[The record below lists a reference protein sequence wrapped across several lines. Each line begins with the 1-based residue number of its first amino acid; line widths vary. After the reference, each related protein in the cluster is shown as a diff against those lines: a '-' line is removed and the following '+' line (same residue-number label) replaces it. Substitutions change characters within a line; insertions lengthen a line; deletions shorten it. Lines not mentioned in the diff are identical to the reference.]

1 MVLDIFS
8 DKNVK
13 TVMGFII
20 GNYSLF
26 VYLYF
31 LKEQTT
37 YISLLKSLNNLVLK
51 HSITELVTSKKYD
64 VIIHRV
70 SMTCFC
76 LYYRYTSED
85 VLVFSSTLLYTEI
98 PTIFY
103 ILKEYSKEFTSLY
116 NANYVLLY
124 LTFFKFK
131 IYDFYTIIHNHKE
144 FGLIKHDYVNIAIV
158 LIYMHYIV
166 NLYWFLLMNKDIY
179 RRLNPVI
186 NTISIKHKIC
196 RYINLVNIPLTICM
210 YSFNPCKRYIYDV
223 VGISVL
229 SFSSY
234 QFNND
239 FYNKLKQGSLSD
251 QEDLNNLLFETVC
264 VHLRCFLSILTS
276 YYHVKNLWLLL
287 VVSGGFHMYS
297 IFLSNMNVI
306 QFFIQGNPAVFIKC
320 HNIILAV
327 PVLCD
332 YLLIFMNS
340 PNEIAIPYLLINI
353 MCVLLI
359 LVKPFGH
366 LNDIVFQTLLV
377 GQTYYYC
384 LSNLNSIYH

>member
-1 MVLDIFS
+1 MMDIFS
-8 DKNVK
+8 EKNVK

-20 GNYSLF
+20 VNYSLF

-51 HSITELVTSKKYD
+51 HSITELVTCKKYD
-64 VIIHRV
+64 VIIHRL

-144 FGLIKHDYVNIAIV
+144 FGLIKHDYVNIAVV

-166 NLYWFLLMNKDIY
+166 NLYWFLLMNKEIY

-186 NTISIKHKIC
+186 NTITIKHKIC

-210 YSFNPCKRYIYDV
+210 YSFNPCKRYIYDI

-229 SFSSY
+229 SVSSY

-297 IFLSNMNVI
+297 IFLSNMNVVQLYI
-306 QFFIQGNPAVFIKC
+306 EGNSEVFIKC

-332 YLLIFMNS
+332 YFLIFMNS
-340 PNEIAIPYLLINI
+340 PTEIAIPYLLINI

-359 LVKPFGH
+359 WVKPFGH

>member
-1 MVLDIFS
+1 MVDIFS

-70 SMTCFC
+70 SMACFC

-229 SFSSY
+229 SVSSY

-353 MCVLLI
+353 ICGLLI